1 MSSIEKDPWAP
12 LKRHTA
18 ARIAL
23 GRAGGSLPSEAV
35 LEFRLAHAR
44 ARDAVQRELDALSLV
59 TALENMGVPALPI
72 ATLARER
79 ATFLLRPDQGRSLD
93 PSSAARLV
101 EMRERAGV
109 RDLVII
115 VSDGLSALAAERQA
129 APLLRALA
137 PRLADFSLYPV
148 LVAPFA
154 RVKLGDEVGELLGA
168 RQSLILLGER
178 PGLTAP
184 DSLGAYLTYRPD
196 RARTDADRNC
206 VSNIRPEG
214 LPIERAADTIAALLK
229 ASAERQLSGVA
240 LKEADVSPALLAPGE
255 SR

>member
-1 MSSIEKDPWAP
+1 MSLAQRDPWLP
-12 LKRHTA
+12 LARHTA

-44 ARDAVQRELDALSLV
+44 ARDAVQQPLEGESLV
-59 TALENMGVPALPI
+59 AALERGGLPTQTV
-72 ATLARER
+72 ATLARDR
-79 ATFLLRPDQGRSLD
+79 RTFLLRPDLGRALD
-93 PSSAARLV
+93 PGAAARLT
-101 EMRERAGV
+101 EERTAWGA

-129 APLLRALA
+129 APLLHALA
-137 PRLADFSLYPV
+137 PRLTGFSLYPV
-148 LVAPFA
+148 LVAPYA
-154 RVKLGDEVGELLGA
+154 RVKLADEVGELLGA

-184 DSLGAYLTYRPD
+184 DSLGAYLTYRP
-196 RARTDADRNC
+196 RRSCTDADRNC

-214 LPIERAADTIAALLK
+214 LPIERAAELLAALLT
-229 ASAERQLSGVA
+229 ASAKRQLSGVG
-240 LKEADVSPALLAPGE
+240 LKEGEVEALL
-255 SR
+255 